1 MLHEKKISE
10 LFEYAYH
17 ESMPE
22 ENRKIIETILSQLY
36 KREREWA
43 IAVVKW
49 LNSPHLDD
57 GDPLV
62 DYKKRFVSNFLID
75 RFEIKPEELE

>member
-1 MLHEKKISE
+1 MKELYEKKISE
-10 LFEYAYH
+10 LLG
-17 ESMPE
+17 ESKSAVTRE
-22 ENRKIIETILSQLY
+22 IVSILKKDL
-36 KREREWA
+36 REWA